1 MFKSVNLLCLVQSYR
16 DRIQGKL
23 LINILII
30 VVVRKTATW
39 RDRDLCWD
47 WGEKWL
53 VQGNPI
59 GYSLNLYQKE
69 RDILKE

>member
-30 VVVRKTATW
+30 AVVGKTVSQ
-39 RDRDLCWD
+39 RGRDLC
-47 WGEKWL
+47 
-53 VQGNPI
+53 
-59 GYSLNLYQKE
+59 
-69 RDILKE
+69 